1 MVDVAETICERLDWQ
16 IWELTGGIASGHNL
30 KHIFSGA
37 VIACLFGWLR
47 QRRPTVPTT
56 AEAAAAH

>member
-1 MVDVAETICERLDWQ
+1 MPSPTQRPFRVA
-16 IWELTGGIASGHNL
+16 LTGGIASGHNL